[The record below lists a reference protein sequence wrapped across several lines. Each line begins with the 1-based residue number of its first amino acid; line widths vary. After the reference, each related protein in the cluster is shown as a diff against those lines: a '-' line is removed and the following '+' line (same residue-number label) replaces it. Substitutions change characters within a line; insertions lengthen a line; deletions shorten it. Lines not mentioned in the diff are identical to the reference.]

1 MFHAAHEALAYCL
14 HASLAAN
21 IKCSFVEDFR
31 TGVLVISTIDDSSIF
46 VRAIQDPQSLKWSCH
61 FYHADQPNESSCYF
75 RYLQSAALAGL
86 DEKSQARKHWL
97 CHVFRRFL
105 TGEVHKC
112 VNGSKPHQLQQG
124 QIERIDRKMYG
135 SARTMS
141 VFGEWTQVYTH
152 RGWEE
157 SYGATP
163 LAMPA
168 SEHHEQFAAGDIAL
182 CKLDDAG
189 APREWLVSHETLV
202 EKMNR
207 WCELLVFAGPDDYQ
221 NGTVRLRALRE
232 PLFAPAVDAAVRIR
246 AASLRAVPEEPSR
259 GRERSPRG
267 PRPRANAIAAREL
280 REPTPPS
287 RSEIPRATQ
296 ERYKPPSKI
305 WDQLE

>member
-1 MFHAAHEALAYCL
+1 M
-14 HASLAAN
+14 
-21 IKCSFVEDFR
+21 
-31 TGVLVISTIDDSSIF
+31 
-46 VRAIQDPQSLKWSCH
+46 
-61 FYHADQPNESSCYF
+61 
-75 RYLQSAALAGL
+75 AGL

-168 SEHHEQFAAGDIAL
+168 SEHHEQFAVGDIAL

-189 APREWLVSHETLV
+189 APREWLISHETLV

-280 REPTPPS
+280 REPIPPS

>member
-1 MFHAAHEALAYCL
+1 MA
-14 HASLAAN
+14 
-21 IKCSFVEDFR
+21 
-31 TGVLVISTIDDSSIF
+31 T
-46 VRAIQDPQSLKWSCH
+46 
-61 FYHADQPNESSCYF
+61 ESSCYF

>member
-1 MFHAAHEALAYCL
+1 M
-14 HASLAAN
+14 
-21 IKCSFVEDFR
+21 
-31 TGVLVISTIDDSSIF
+31 
-46 VRAIQDPQSLKWSCH
+46 
-61 FYHADQPNESSCYF
+61 
-75 RYLQSAALAGL
+75 AGL

-207 WCELLVFAGPDDYQ
+207 WCELLVFAGPD
-221 NGTVRLRALRE
+221 L
-232 PLFAPAVDAAVRIR
+232 
-246 AASLRAVPEEPSR
+246 SL
-259 GRERSPRG
+259 
-267 PRPRANAIAAREL
+267 IH
-280 REPTPPS
+280 
-287 RSEIPRATQ
+287 I
-296 ERYKPPSKI
+296 
-305 WDQLE
+305 